1 MSMTMMKYVWLYLI
15 GGFGYGL
22 IEMLFR
28 GHTHWTMIAAGGVCF
43 LLIYLIS
50 IKSAE
55 PLWKK
60 WIMGGAVITTVEF
73 VTGGIVN
80 ILLGWNVWSYAHHR
94 LNLMGQISLL
104 FFCLWVFLSVPG
116 MWLCALLRRKL
127 FGVQRDTDR

>member
-1 MSMTMMKYVWLYLI
+1 MTMMKYVWLYLI

-22 IEMLFR
+22 IELLFR
-28 GHTHWTMIAAGGVCF
+28 GHTHWTMIAAGGLSF

-50 IKSAE
+50 VKSAE

-73 VTGGIVN
+73 MTGGIVN
-80 ILLGWNVWSYAHHR
+80 ILLGWNVWSYAHHQ

-104 FFCLWVFLSVPG
+104 FFCLWVLLSVPG
-116 MWLCALLRRKL
+116 MWLCVLLRRKL
-127 FGVQRDTDR
+127 FGVQRDTDH